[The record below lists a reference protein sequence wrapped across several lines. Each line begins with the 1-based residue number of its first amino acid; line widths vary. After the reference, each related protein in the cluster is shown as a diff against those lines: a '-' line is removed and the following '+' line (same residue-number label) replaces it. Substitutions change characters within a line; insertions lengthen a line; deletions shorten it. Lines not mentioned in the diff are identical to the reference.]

1 MYFVGAVIITII
13 VKCNN
18 EFTGLFHDIDF
29 GQKNCLD
36 QTEIFVYR
44 SCIKS
49 ISAGLLCIKQ
59 SQTNDALMTLLSLN
73 MTSSEQ
79 IT

>member
-1 MYFVGAVIITII
+1 MYFVGAVIITI
-13 VKCNN
+13 KRNN
-18 EFTGLFHDIDF
+18 EFTGLFHNIDF
-29 GQKNCLD
+29 GQKKNCLD
-36 QTEIFVYR
+36 HTEIFVYQ

-49 ISAGLLCIKQ
+49 ISAGLLRIKQ
-59 SQTNDALMTLLSLN
+59 SQTNLSLN

>member
-1 MYFVGAVIITII
+1 MYFVGAVIITI
-13 VKCNN
+13 KCNN
-18 EFTGLFHDIDF
+18 EFTDVSQYRFWTE
-29 GQKNCLD
+29 KNCLD
-36 QTEIFVYR
+36 QTEIFVYQN
-44 SCIKS
+44 CIKS
-49 ISAGLLCIKQ
+49 ISAGLLRIKQ

>member
-1 MYFVGAVIITII
+1 MYFVWAVIITI
-13 VKCNN
+13 KCNH
-18 EFTGLFHDIDF
+18 EFTGLFHNIEF
-29 GQKNCLD
+29 GQKKIVLIKRKSFFYQC
-36 QTEIFVYR
+36 
-44 SCIKS
+44 CIKS

>member
-1 MYFVGAVIITII
+1 MYFVGAVIITI
-13 VKCNN
+13 KCNN
-18 EFTGLFHDIDF
+18 EFTGLFHNIDF
-29 GQKNCLD
+29 GQKKIVLIKR
-36 QTEIFVYR
+36 IFFYQ

-49 ISAGLLCIKQ
+49 ISAGLLRIKQ

>member
-1 MYFVGAVIITII
+1 MYFVGAVIITI
-13 VKCNN
+13 KCNN
-18 EFTGLFHDIDF
+18 EFTGLFHNIDF
-29 GQKNCLD
+29 GQKKICLD
-36 QTEIFVYR
+36 QTEIFVYQ

-49 ISAGLLCIKQ
+49 ISAGLLRIKQ